1 MFVVEAFDSVC
12 KMFNKKPNF
21 SQPWGINES
30 AKAEYQGK
38 QVPGTIPNIPL
49 ASLRITESDC
59 TLRPRNEQKGLFR
72 NNGYLQ
78 RPAVPPKSSTSFDSQ
93 MPPRVG
99 HHQAASLASTPKFQP
114 LERNSRLLTREDT
127 KFLFQPLD
135 RPTSH
140 CQSPTGLLK
149 PMPISYSE
157 WKKIHGV
164 SEDTNASVQIN
175 GISHRQMSAKKYILD
190 TKKPVTY
197 SDSHLMSNDPKH
209 RESLEEN
216 NQQRQNTLPNFVRK
230 PIATLPGHLNS
241 LFPNV
246 SDTGVSSFDR
256 IQMPRPTTPDDVSSN
271 SSSSDHTLVGNHS
284 LTTEDTLTEERLGV
298 LIDSGEDS
306 SSSPETVSTIR
317 TSSRGPSS
325 EEKLFHVAPQS
336 QKEQDLYQKKYK
348 TPGIFFDLYFIQY
361 LM

>member
-1 MFVVEAFDSVC
+1 
-12 KMFNKKPNF
+12 MFNKNLYY
-21 SQPWGINES
+21 SQPWEINES
-30 AKAEYQGK
+30 AKAEYQEK
-38 QVPGTIPNIPL
+38 QVPVTSPNIPL
-49 ASLRITESDC
+49 ASLRITESDS

-78 RPAVPPKSSTSFDSQ
+78 RPTVPPKSSASFDSQ

-99 HHQAASLASTPKFQP
+99 HQQAAPLASVPKFQP
-114 LERNSRLLTREDT
+114 PERYGRLLTREDT

-140 CQSPTGLLK
+140 CESPTGLLK

-157 WKKIHGV
+157 WRKIHGV

-190 TKKPVTY
+190 KKKSVTY
-197 SDSHLMSNDPKH
+197 SDSQLMSNDPKY
-209 RESLEEN
+209 RESLIKN
-216 NQQRQNTLPNFVRK
+216 NQQRQNTLLNSVRK
-230 PIATLPGHLNS
+230 PIATLPGHFKS

-256 IQMPRPTTPDDVSSN
+256 IQMPHPTTPDDVSSN

-284 LTTEDTLTEERLGV
+284 LMTEETLTEERLRE
-298 LIDSGEDS
+298 LIDSGEDP
-306 SSSPETVSTIR
+306 SSSPETVCTIR

-336 QKEQDLYQKKYK
+336 QKEQFLYQTKDK
-348 TPGIFFDLYFIQY
+348 TPGIFFNLYFIQY
-361 LM
+361 LI